1 MKPVVRLL
9 RLSVQALGGTM
20 HIDELA
26 RIALVVIASKLQRQ
40 NLERDT
46 KGTSVIVPDSDFAF
60 ALYGLGTSRG
70 EVVRRLIE
78 LELVRV
84 QNRRFTLL
92 YPYSDSKPA
101 FPTVEDALT
110 NWLVS
115 VHVNAPEASYS
126 SELPTIRSEHYE
138 YLNRREEF
146 LKASAS
152 IATKGP
158 IPSGRVRFDGVIG
171 SAWKKKSQWYFE
183 VWTYTGRIIR
193 MAGPGSQP
201 LWRTGFHV
209 RVLSFA
215 RETGMG
221 YLMAS
226 DAVVEVVATTRAQ
239 LEAKLI
245 RLEQSTK
252 AVRQQAAAQTASKGN

>member
-1 MKPVVRLL
+1 
-9 RLSVQALGGTM
+9 M

-46 KGTSVIVPDSDFAF
+46 KGMSVIVPDSDFAF
-60 ALYGLGTSRG
+60 ALYGLGTSRS

-152 IATKGP
+152 IVTKGP
-158 IPSGRVRFDGVIG
+158 IPSGRVTFDGVIG
-171 SAWKKKSQWYFE
+171 SAWKRTSQWYVE
-183 VWTYTGRIIR
+183 VWAYTGRIIR
-193 MAGPGSQP
+193 MAGPGPQP
-201 LWRTGFHV
+201 LLTGFHV

-215 RETGMG
+215 QETEMG

-226 DAVVEVVATTRAQ
+226 DAFVEVVATSRAQ
-239 LEAKLI
+239 FEAKLI
-245 RLEQSTK
+245 SLEQSTK

>member
-1 MKPVVRLL
+1 
-9 RLSVQALGGTM
+9 
-20 HIDELA
+20 
-26 RIALVVIASKLQRQ
+26 
-40 NLERDT
+40 
-46 KGTSVIVPDSDFAF
+46 
-60 ALYGLGTSRG
+60 
-70 EVVRRLIE
+70 
-78 LELVRV
+78 
-84 QNRRFTLL
+84 
-92 YPYSDSKPA
+92 
-101 FPTVEDALT
+101 
-110 NWLVS
+110 
-115 VHVNAPEASYS
+115 
-126 SELPTIRSEHYE
+126 
-138 YLNRREEF
+138 
-146 LKASAS
+146 
-152 IATKGP
+152 
-158 IPSGRVRFDGVIG
+158 
-171 SAWKKKSQWYFE
+171 
-183 VWTYTGRIIR
+183 